1 MSNNTLQ
8 LRQLLQKNTFLHL
21 PSVSDP
27 LQVRLVES
35 LGFEAVFI
43 GGYVSGASSAI
54 TEPLMT
60 MTEQVK
66 MAQDITGKVNI
77 PLIADAGAGWGDS
90 LHTMRTVN
98 EFIRAGV
105 AGIHIEDQVF
115 PKRAHYHKYVVHGIS
130 REEYIEKIAYACKER
145 DRLDPNFVI
154 IARTDTCRSAGLDEA
169 VFRINAAADVGA
181 DLGLLFPR
189 NLDDAVQ
196 APKRCK
202 IPLIYVQSR
211 GNRDGRPLFTRQELI
226 DMGYVACIEAQ
237 VVLCSAFHF
246 MKKML
251 TELRET
257 GEYKG
262 LTNAEFVTARQDV
275 EDIISL
281 TEFYEIEANTVEKR
295 QAS

>member
-1 MSNNTLQ
+1 MS
-8 LRQLLQKNTFLHL
+8 
-21 PSVSDP
+21 
-27 LQVRLVES
+27 
-35 LGFEAVFI
+35 
-43 GGYVSGASSAI
+43 
-54 TEPLMT
+54 
-60 MTEQVK
+60 
-66 MAQDITGKVNI
+66 
-77 PLIADAGAGWGDS
+77 
-90 LHTMRTVN
+90 
-98 EFIRAGV
+98 
-105 AGIHIEDQVF
+105 
-115 PKRAHYHKYVVHGIS
+115 
-130 REEYIEKIAYACKER
+130 
-145 DRLDPNFVI
+145 
-154 IARTDTCRSAGLDEA
+154 RSAAA
-169 VFRINAAADVGA
+169 VAAADVGA

-189 NLDDAVQ
+189 NLDDAIQ

-262 LTNAEFVTARQDV
+262 LTNVEFVTARQDV

>member
-8 LRQLLQKNTFLHL
+8 LRQLLKKNTFLHL

-27 LQVRLVES
+27 LQGRLVES

-90 LHTMRTVN
+90 LHTMRTVS

-130 REEYIEKIAYACKER
+130 REEYIEKISYACKER
-145 DRLDPNFVI
+145 DRLDPHFVI
-154 IARTDTCRSAGLDEA
+154 IARTDTCRSVGLDEA
-169 VFRINAAADVGA
+169 VVLFEAVLKYQRRVLPESHPNIGA
-181 DLGLLFPR
+181 MWLCGVLIEVEVDALRYRHR
-189 NLDDAVQ
+189 NG
-196 APKRCK
+196 
-202 IPLIYVQSR
+202 QSC
-211 GNRDGRPLFTRQELI
+211 QH
-226 DMGYVACIEAQ
+226 
-237 VVLCSAFHF
+237 VL
-246 MKKML
+246 
-251 TELRET
+251 
-257 GEYKG
+257 
-262 LTNAEFVTARQDV
+262 
-275 EDIISL
+275 
-281 TEFYEIEANTVEKR
+281 
-295 QAS
+295 